1 MGVAVLIRNKY
12 KLHKKSLANL
22 YKITIDI
29 YPEMQYN
36 NTINQGGIIYVYHL
50 QSRALH
56 HCGHCHRQY
65 WHLDVP
71 HLPPSL
77 REVFCCPKI
86 VKNLT
91 ISLTQ
96 ETSRN
101 DTHGTVDTFTHAGA
115 RTTKR
120 GQAERQG
127 TGRASQRA
135 SERENNTQHNTMM
148 NTLLIH

>member
-36 NTINQGGIIYVYHL
+36 NTINQGGTIYVYHL

-56 HCGHCHRQY
+56 HCGRCHRWY

-91 ISLTQ
+91 ISLIQ
-96 ETSRN
+96 KTSHN

-135 SERENNTQHNTMM
+135 SKRENNTQHNTMID
-148 NTLLIH
+148 TLLIH

>member
-22 YKITIDI
+22 CILPIDKH
-29 YPEMQYN
+29 PETWYN
-36 NTINQGGIIYVYHL
+36 NTIKGGIVYVYHL

-56 HCGHCHRQY
+56 HCGRCHRWY

-91 ISLTQ
+91 
-96 ETSRN
+96 
-101 DTHGTVDTFTHAGA
+101 
-115 RTTKR
+115 
-120 GQAERQG
+120 
-127 TGRASQRA
+127 
-135 SERENNTQHNTMM
+135 M
-148 NTLLIH
+148 

>member
-12 KLHKKSLANL
+12 KLHKKSLTNL
-22 YKITIDI
+22 CILPIDTH
-29 YPEMQYN
+29 PEIWYN
-36 NTINQGGIIYVYHL
+36 SIIKGGMVYVYHL

-56 HCGHCHRQY
+56 HRGRCYRWY

-96 ETSRN
+96 ETSHN
-101 DTHGTVDTFTHAGA
+101 DTHGTVDTFTHSGA
-115 RTTKR
+115 RMTKR

-135 SERENNTQHNTMM
+135 SERENNT
-148 NTLLIH
+148 

>member
-29 YPEMQYN
+29 NPETWYN
-36 NTINQGGIIYVYHL
+36 NTIKGGIVYVYHL

-56 HCGHCHRQY
+56 HCGRCHRWY

-91 ISLTQ
+91 
-96 ETSRN
+96 
-101 DTHGTVDTFTHAGA
+101 
-115 RTTKR
+115 
-120 GQAERQG
+120 
-127 TGRASQRA
+127 
-135 SERENNTQHNTMM
+135 M
-148 NTLLIH
+148 

>member
-1 MGVAVLIRNKY
+1 M
-12 KLHKKSLANL
+12 
-22 YKITIDI
+22 
-29 YPEMQYN
+29 
-36 NTINQGGIIYVYHL
+36 
-50 QSRALH
+50 
-56 HCGHCHRQY
+56 
-65 WHLDVP
+65 
-71 HLPPSL
+71 

-135 SERENNTQHNTMM
+135 SEREQHTTQHNDEYIVNVLTMYSIVVWYGRVWGRGVPGVGAGQADSPTVRWE
-148 NTLLIH
+148 NALPTGRVHREPRTLFLL

>member
-22 YKITIDI
+22 CILPIDKH
-29 YPEMQYN
+29 PEMWYN

-56 HCGHCHRQY
+56 HCGRCHRWY

-127 TGRASQRA
+127 TGRTSQRA

>member
-22 YKITIDI
+22 CILSIDKH
-29 YPEMQYN
+29 PEIWYN
-36 NTINQGGIIYVYHL
+36 NTINQGGTTYVYHL

-56 HCGHCHRQY
+56 HCGCCHRWY

-101 DTHGTVDTFTHAGA
+101 DTHGTVDTFTHAAHA
-115 RTTKR
+115 RPREDRQR
-120 GQAERQG
+120 GKAQAERANE
-127 TGRASQRA
+127 RAR
-135 SERENNTQHNTMM
+135 ERTIHNT
-148 NTLLIH
+148 TQ

>member
-1 MGVAVLIRNKY
+1 M
-12 KLHKKSLANL
+12 
-22 YKITIDI
+22 
-29 YPEMQYN
+29 
-36 NTINQGGIIYVYHL
+36 
-50 QSRALH
+50 
-56 HCGHCHRQY
+56 
-65 WHLDVP
+65 P

-91 ISLTQ
+91 ISLIQ

-115 RTTKR
+115 RMTKR

-135 SERENNTQHNTMM
+135 SEREQHTTQHNDEYIVNVLTMYSIVVWYGRVWGRGAM
-148 NTLLIH
+148 GRSRAGR

>member
-22 YKITIDI
+22 CILPIDI

-36 NTINQGGIIYVYHL
+36 NTINQGGTIYVYHL

-56 HCGHCHRQY
+56 HCGRCHRWY
-65 WHLDVP
+65 WYLNVP

-77 REVFCCPKI
+77 RGVFYCPKI

-120 GQAERQG
+120 GQTERQG
-127 TGRASQRA
+127 TGRASQQA
-135 SERENNTQHNTMM
+135 SERENNTQHNTMID
-148 NTLLIH
+148 TLLIH

>member
-1 MGVAVLIRNKY
+1 MAVAVLIRNKY

-22 YKITIDI
+22 CILSIDTH
-29 YPEMQYN
+29 PEIWYN
-36 NTINQGGIIYVYHL
+36 SIIKGGMAYVYHL

-56 HCGHCHRQY
+56 HRGRCCRGH

-91 ISLTQ
+91 
-96 ETSRN
+96 
-101 DTHGTVDTFTHAGA
+101 
-115 RTTKR
+115 
-120 GQAERQG
+120 
-127 TGRASQRA
+127 
-135 SERENNTQHNTMM
+135 M
-148 NTLLIH
+148 

>member
-1 MGVAVLIRNKY
+1 MAVAVLIRNKY

-29 YPEMQYN
+29 YPVMCYN
-36 NTINQGGIIYVYHL
+36 KYINQGGIHHVYHL
-50 QSRALH
+50 QNRSLH
-56 HCGHCHRQY
+56 HCGRGHRWY

-91 ISLTQ
+91 HLLTQ
-96 ETSRN
+96 QACPN
-101 DTHGTVDTFTHAGA
+101 DTHSTVDTFADRA
-115 RTTKR
+115 RLLKI
-120 GQAERQG
+120 
-127 TGRASQRA
+127 SQCVDVV
-135 SERENNTQHNTMM
+135 NVLFNC
-148 NTLLIH
+148 